1 MGAAEI
7 QALDTLIVDPPSAI
21 DQKALLPALE
31 CGPVASLHSAIKDIL
46 IMELACNAFF
56 RHAEAVW
63 NKASAIAE
71 GALALEDSATMRQK
85 IEALDGFNMV
95 LWGPAFCT
103 GTFGSDVWFGP
114 RSFKSLFWF

>member
-7 QALDTLIVDPPSAI
+7 QAPDALIVDPPSAI
-21 DQKALLPALE
+21 DQNALLTALE

-46 IMELACNAFF
+46 STELACNAFF

-85 IEALDGFNMV
+85 IEALDGFKMV

-103 GTFGSDVWFGP
+103 GIFGSDFWFRP
-114 RSFKSLFWF
+114 FSLNSLFWF